1 MEAMSSICTYHIP
14 HPDKPIEKLLTYI
27 HTHIHEDISPT
38 RPSDVCHMSPSYIS
52 RLFKKELDIG
62 FVEYLNRFRVQ
73 RAEQLLKETTL
84 SVEQVG
90 YQVGFTN
97 IRSFLRVFKQYT
109 NISPGQYRAEQ
120 Q

>member
-1 MEAMSSICTYHIP
+1 MDEDVVRKIRHYIDTNY
-14 HPDKPIEKLLTYI
+14 EK
-27 HTHIHEDISPT
+27 DISLT
-38 RPSDVCHMSPSYIS
+38 TLSKHFFISKYQIS

-109 NISPGQYRAEQ
+109 NISPGQYRTEQ